1 MEGIYKITNKTN
13 GKSYIGQSVHC
24 GKRLDEHCKGRQ
36 LTRSQQRKLNKKF

>member
-24 GKRLDEHCKGRQ
+24 GERLDEHCKGRQ
-36 LTRSQQRKLNKKF
+36 FIDNII